1 MNEFQDRHEH
11 FRSLTLAIMESIRE
25 PLLALDGDFKVLFAS
40 GSFYCSFQLRPEDT
54 RDHSLFTLDDGTWDI
69 PALRSLLE
77 GSISDQVF
85 ILGFKIEKNFP
96 RIGRRI
102 FLLHAQR
109 ASYEDNRRVIVLAF
123 EDVTERRAI
132 EEERTHL
139 QVQTD
144 DLLRQKETLIEMA
157 PYLSNLCTS
166 LADSM
171 IGGNRSGMLKV
182 VADYGKLVSAEAVS
196 LGLIVTELVI
206 NALKYAF
213 PNPTPSDAVI
223 VRYEMNG
230 TDWKLSISDNG
241 IGRTKAGR
249 IQSKGGLGT
258 SLVRALAHQLV
269 ADIETTRDSGG
280 MAVAITHTIFVSRL
294 SQIA

>member
-1 MNEFQDRHEH
+1 
-11 FRSLTLAIMESIRE
+11 
-25 PLLALDGDFKVLFAS
+25 
-40 GSFYCSFQLRPEDT
+40 
-54 RDHSLFTLDDGTWDI
+54 
-69 PALRSLLE
+69 
-77 GSISDQVF
+77 
-85 ILGFKIEKNFP
+85 
-96 RIGRRI
+96 
-102 FLLHAQR
+102 
-109 ASYEDNRRVIVLAF
+109 
-123 EDVTERRAI
+123 
-132 EEERTHL
+132 
-139 QVQTD
+139 
-144 DLLRQKETLIEMA
+144 
-157 PYLSNLCTS
+157 
-166 LADSM
+166 M

-258 SLVRALAHQLV
+258 SLVRALAHQLD
-269 ADIETTRDSGG
+269 AEIETTSDSGG